1 MTAGGGF
8 LPFEEEKAPYPA
20 FSPRFSA
27 LSAPFRRGG
36 ARLQYTRIR
45 PAAQAPAVEI
55 FRQEGLTNQKNSC
68 ILANNNT
75 TNKYDDREKV
85 PP

>member
-1 MTAGGGF
+1 MTAGENMYRF
-8 LPFEEEKAPYPA
+8 PEEKALYLA
-20 FSPRFSA
+20 FYPRFSA

-36 ARLQYTRIR
+36 TRLQYTRIR
-45 PAAQAPAVEI
+45 PAAQVPAAEI